1 MSQFYLSFK
10 ILKIQCVGP
19 RLLRGNLNTQI
30 RGVLELLLNNYTFI
44 IAVIIFL
51 LVEFFKIDFI
61 AFGPSNI
68 LSTFKMHI
76 AGLKSRFLQYTC

>member
-10 ILKIQCVGP
+10 ILKILRVRP
-19 RLLRGNLNTQI
+19 YLLRENLDSHI

-51 LVEFFKIDFI
+51 LVEFFKINFV
-61 AFGPSNI
+61 AFGPSNL
-68 LSTFKMHI
+68 LSTIKMHI